1 MNTAINRNIMAFT
14 GFALLTVSQG
24 VAGQGWPADQ
34 WLDQP
39 VGDEIFGT
47 YLDFFRYDD
56 AIPLD
61 RTVREVTD
69 QDGMRVELITYVGT
83 PGEIVTAHHYAPSA
97 GNSIQRPYVIL
108 LHGGGRRGKMGMA
121 RLAGV
126 LVREGFNALALDM
139 KHFGERESGLME
151 TFTELDKHEKLYNQ
165 ESLYLSWAA
174 QTVKDVGRGYDLLVT
189 EYGADS
195 EKIALIG
202 NSRGAVAAMIAGGAD
217 HRLAAVG
224 VINGGH
230 FDRGERKHMGA
241 ACPANYIPRIG
252 PRPLFFLNGQYD
264 SDFDPER
271 SVRPIHVLAPDA
283 EILWAEA
290 GHEYPSEESLEI
302 FTDWLG
308 AAIL

>member
-1 MNTAINRNIMAFT
+1 MDIVIPRKILALV
-14 GFALLTVSQG
+14 GCALLCATQG
-24 VAGQGWPADQ
+24 AQAQGWPADQ
-34 WLDQP
+34 WLNQP
-39 VGDEIFGT
+39 VGDEVFGT

-56 AIPLD
+56 AIALD
-61 RTVREVTD
+61 RTVRDVTN

-83 PGEIVTAHHYAPSA
+83 PGELVTAHHYAPSA
-97 GNSIQRPYVIL
+97 GNSTQRPYVIL
-108 LHGGGRRGKMGMA
+108 LHGGGRNGKMGMA

-126 LVREGFNALALDM
+126 FVREGFNALALDM
-139 KHFGERESGLME
+139 QHFGERDSGLME

-174 QTVKDVGRGYDLLVT
+174 QTVKDVGRSYDLLVS
-189 EYGADS
+189 EYGADPES
-195 EKIALIG
+195 IALIG
-202 NSRGAVAAMIAGGAD
+202 GSRGAVAAMIAGGAD
-217 HRLAAVG
+217 QRLAAVG
-224 VINGGH
+224 LINGGH

-252 PRPLFFLNGQYD
+252 PRPLFFLNGLYD

-271 SVRPIHVLAPDA
+271 SVRPLHALAPDA

-290 GHEYPSEESLEI
+290 GHEYPSPESLGI

-308 AAIL
+308 AAIR

>member
-1 MNTAINRNIMAFT
+1 MGIAIPSNIMAFA
-14 GFALLTVSQG
+14 GFALLCTTQG
-24 VAGQGWPADQ
+24 VQGQGWPADQ

-39 VGDEIFGT
+39 VSDEIFET
-47 YLDFFRYDD
+47 YLDFLSYDD
-56 AIPLD
+56 AIPLN

-97 GNSIQRPYVIL
+97 GNSSQRPYAIL
-108 LHGGGRRGKMGMA
+108 LHGGGIRGKMGMA

-139 KHFGERESGLME
+139 QHFGERDSGLME
-151 TFTELDKHEKLYNQ
+151 TFTEVDKHKKLYNQ

-174 QTVKDVGRGYDLLVT
+174 QTVKDVGRSYDLLVT

-202 NSRGAVAAMIAGGAD
+202 NSRGAVTAMIAGGAD

-241 ACPANYIPRIG
+241 ACPANYVPRIV

-308 AAIL
+308 GAIR

>member
-1 MNTAINRNIMAFT
+1 MNTAITRNIMAFA

-39 VGDEIFGT
+39 VGDEVFGT

-174 QTVKDVGRGYDLLVT
+174 QTVKDVGRSYDLLVT

-217 HRLAAVG
+217 QRLAAVG

-308 AAIL
+308 AAIR

>member
-1 MNTAINRNIMAFT
+1 MNTTINRNIMAFT

-139 KHFGERESGLME
+139 KHFGERDSGLME

-217 HRLAAVG
+217 QRLAAVG

-308 AAIL
+308 VAIR

>member
-1 MNTAINRNIMAFT
+1 MDTVIPRNIVAFV
-14 GFALLTVSQG
+14 GFALLCAAQG
-24 VAGQGWPADQ
+24 AQGQGWPADQ

-39 VGDEIFGT
+39 VGDEVFET

-56 AIPLD
+56 AIPLN
-61 RTVREVTD
+61 RTVRDVTN

-83 PGEIVTAHHYAPSA
+83 PGELVTANHYAPSA
-97 GNSIQRPYVIL
+97 GNTSQRPYAIL
-108 LHGGGRRGKMGMA
+108 LHGGGRGGKMGMA
-121 RLAGV
+121 RLAEA

-139 KHFGERESGLME
+139 QHFGERDSGLME

-165 ESLYLSWAA
+165 ESIYLSWVS
-174 QTVKDVGRGYDLLVT
+174 QTVKDVGRSHDLLVS
-189 EYGADS
+189 EYGADP
-195 EKIALIG
+195 ENIALIG
-202 NSRGAVAAMIAGGAD
+202 ISRGAVAAMIAGGAD
-217 HRLAAVG
+217 QRFAAVG
-224 VINGGH
+224 VILGGH

-241 ACPANYIPRIG
+241 ACPANYISRIG

-271 SVRPIHVLAPDA
+271 SVRPIHALASDA

-290 GHEYPSEESLEI
+290 GHEYPNEENLGI

-308 AAIL
+308 AAIR